1 MRKTKTPDFMLSI
14 QREMIKRGLG
24 LKKDM
29 IEIEEIKIKEKKR
42 INLIV
47 LKKSSA
53 EITNLLTKVLKINT
67 KDFQERKSLK
77 INLHQ
82 LFDDFVH
89 QDNQL

>member
-67 KDFQERKSLK
+67 KDFQERKSLE

>member
-1 MRKTKTPDFMLSI
+1 MRKTKTPKYIISI

-67 KDFQERKSLK
+67 KDFQERKSLE
-77 INLHQ
+77 INLHP

-89 QDNQL
+89 HDNQL